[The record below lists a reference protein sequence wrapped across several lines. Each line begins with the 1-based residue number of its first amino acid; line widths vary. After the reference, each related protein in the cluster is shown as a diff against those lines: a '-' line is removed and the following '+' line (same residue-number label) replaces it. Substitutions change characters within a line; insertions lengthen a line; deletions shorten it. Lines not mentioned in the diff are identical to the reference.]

1 MERARARSSGGGV
14 TPRFAASRLRRVP
27 VVTYAARCV
36 YAHSCALK
44 GRAETR
50 PTPRVGSVVSRA
62 RWFFKDFPPRTS
74 RSEVRSVRA
83 IDDDPRT
90 HYVP

>member
-14 TPRFAASRLRRVP
+14 TPPLAIRGVAVP